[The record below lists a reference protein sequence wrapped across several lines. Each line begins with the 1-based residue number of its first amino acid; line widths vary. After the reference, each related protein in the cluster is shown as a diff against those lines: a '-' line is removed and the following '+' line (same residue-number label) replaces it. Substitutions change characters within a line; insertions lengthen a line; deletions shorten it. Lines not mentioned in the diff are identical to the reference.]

1 MAEEGSRTKR
11 LNTATFWHIIFPI
24 LILLI
29 LLFVL
34 FVIYTMP
41 DWAITCSSGLA
52 SVRQMAANSAVP

>member
-1 MAEEGSRTKR
+1 MAQEGSRSKQ

-24 LILLI
+24 LVLLI

-41 DWAITCSSGLA
+41 DWAITCSTGLE
-52 SVRQMAANSAVP
+52 SVRRMAQSTS